1 MDHGSP
7 FDTPFDQLPNPKQ
20 VWVGSPG
27 SYEEGIGKLAILTPE
42 VVAKAATE
50 IKTGHRVTLGWELT
64 KLDYP
69 NLNRQPC
76 HHQIVP
82 LLGGVAFDDIFTMNP
97 RMSNPFPPKQKKK
110 EEEKKEKGEDS
121 RILMDG
127 RDLQNKAVSGT
138 GCGISL
144 KQSPARINVFSTE
157 AQPLK
162 RLTTERIIALAY
174 SIGPGK
180 VLQVCHV
187 RVLRMLFP

>member
-1 MDHGSP
+1 MASSP

-42 VVAKAATE
+42 VVAKAAAE

-97 RMSNPFPPKQKKK
+97 RMLYSFP
-110 EEEKKEKGEDS
+110 S
-121 RILMDG
+121 SCHL
-127 RDLQNKAVSGT
+127 
-138 GCGISL
+138 
-144 KQSPARINVFSTE
+144 SPEIR
-157 AQPLK
+157 K
-162 RLTTERIIALAY
+162 RGSVERIAE
-174 SIGPGK
+174 
-180 VLQVCHV
+180 C
-187 RVLRMLFP
+187 